1 MKHLGAILNKAF
13 IYNVIP
19 TKAIYFQEL
28 LNKSSLYLPVEM
40 I

>member
-1 MKHLGAILNKAF
+1 MKHFDISKAF

-19 TKAIYFQEL
+19 TKAIHFQEL